1 MDPAWIQFA
10 LSAIGVI
17 IAGVF
22 IGRVSG
28 ELGERLQLGRAWSG
42 AVLLSLATTLPELV
56 ATVTVA
62 MHGEVG
68 LALGC
73 VLGSMIFNVFIL
85 VFVDIF
91 GTEPFYHKVSFTHIA
106 TGVLG
111 CALLGLMISGIAL
124 GNAQPAGWKGI
135 GIGHVGITSL
145 VILVLYILGQ
155 YALFR
160 LAKSSYSKE
169 SAMEL
174 STGLD
179 RFSLVSIIMIYL
191 CLAGVIVIAAYHLG
205 LSVEVLAKRYPLG
218 ATFAGATLLGIV
230 TSLPEVTNAIT
241 CARQKEFNLAVGNV
255 LGANAFVLIVLVV
268 ADFCYWDGY
277 LFAALTSMEAMSSI
291 AMAGMAIAM
300 QAIVLGAVAVRSVD
314 RIFRLSVVSVLLT
327 VLYFSSLFV
336 AYLFRE

>member
-1 MDPAWIQFA
+1 MDPAWIQFILA
-10 LSAIGVI
+10 AIGVI
-17 IAGVF
+17 IAGIF
-22 IGRVSG
+22 IGRLSG
-28 ELGERLQLGRAWSG
+28 ELGERLHLGRAWAG

-68 LALGC
+68 LALGG
-73 VLGSMIFNVFIL
+73 VLGSVIFNIFIL

-91 GTEPFYHKVSFTHIA
+91 GKGPFYHKLSFIHIA

-111 CALLGLMISGIAL
+111 CALLGLMITGIAM
-124 GNAQPAGWKGI
+124 GNAQPSGWAGLGV
-135 GIGHVGITSL
+135 GHVGITSL
-145 VILVLYILGQ
+145 IILVLYILGQ
-155 YALFR
+155 CALFR
-160 LAKSSYSKE
+160 MAKSSYTKE
-169 SAMEL
+169 SATEL

-179 RFSLVSIIMIYL
+179 HFPLGFIIFIYL

-205 LSVEVLAKRYPLG
+205 LSVEILAKRYHLG

-241 CARQKEFNLAVGNV
+241 CARKKEFNLAVGNV
-255 LGANAFVLIVLVV
+255 LGANAFVFIVLVI

-277 LFAALTSMEAMSSI
+277 LFASLTSMEAMSSI

-300 QAIVLGAVAVRSVD
+300 QMIVLGAIAVQSVD

-327 VLYFSSLFV
+327 MFYFSSLFV